1 MRCPT
6 LRSVSIQ
13 IAMLCYLAG
22 GCGGLPAVRA
32 AAQAGVAMPS
42 GPAHQNGVVTRLLAA
57 VGAGDVALVHR
68 LLQSG
73 ANPND
78 PAAGR
83 SPLIQAITSFN
94 PRASVALTCNHRI
107 VQLLLSYGADP
118 NRPDPRTGALPLL
131 TAFDV
136 GDVACARMI
145 RNAGG
150 RADARDAGGRS
161 LLTAAVGA
169 AARHRDTSILNVA
182 IDWGADP
189 NERSNDGTTALHEAV
204 RVDSA
209 EVAQALL
216 DRGADPCARNDLGQT
231 PLEMAVSLK
240 RSEALVRALRL
251 VTHCGHSS

>member
-1 MRCPT
+1 
-6 LRSVSIQ
+6 
-13 IAMLCYLAG
+13 
-22 GCGGLPAVRA
+22 
-32 AAQAGVAMPS
+32 
-42 GPAHQNGVVTRLLAA
+42 
-57 VGAGDVALVHR
+57 VHR

-189 NERSNDGTTALHEAV
+189 NERSKDGTTALHEAV